1 LISKS
6 EIFRPLS
13 ADLFQKIEAD
23 EKAVGK
29 EIEKKKKE
37 TCAHYFTRLS
47 GNRRGERPRRLHL
60 ESPSPDL

>member
-29 EIEKKKKE
+29 EIEKKK
-37 TCAHYFTRLS
+37 
-47 GNRRGERPRRLHL
+47 RRKLALIISLG
-60 ESPSPDL
+60 

>member
-1 LISKS
+1 LISES

-29 EIEKKKKE
+29 EIEKKKE
-37 TCAHYFTRLS
+37 
-47 GNRRGERPRRLHL
+47 GNLRSLFHSAERQSARRAA
-60 ESPSPDL
+60 SSASS